1 MGTIKKKKQYEKMK
15 MVRKKKKQYDKIKE
29 KNNMI
34 N

>member
-15 MVRKKKKQYDKIKE
+15 MVRKKKNQYDKIKE